1 MTSSSL
7 LFVVVSISS
16 MFTRFKAMAL
26 GSSLLEMGEGHQQQF
41 EERKKRLYLPLSAAE
56 LIVVHPSHITELVNA
71 PIRVVEPLN
80 SRGPWEDEIRAKM
93 RSLLWEESRRESR
106 E

>member
-16 MFTRFKAMAL
+16 MFTQFKAMAL

-56 LIVVHPSHITELVNA
+56 LIVVHPSHITELVDA

-80 SRGPWEDEIRAKM
+80 SRGPWEDEM
-93 RSLLWEESRRESR
+93 RSLLWEESRRELR